1 MHLQNKQQHVFS
13 ATLTLGEGRKSIIFG
28 GIVSQSHIQAH
39 QGDSDFDQFQKPV
52 SHQSGGALER
62 MHEMFFISHLSFY
75 DLLSLAYKELRIN
88 SKMFFMFSKW
98 YQFSHG
104 QLPAY
109 Y

>member
-1 MHLQNKQQHVFS
+1 MHLQNKQQHVLS
-13 ATLTLGEGRKSIIFG
+13 ATLILGEDRKYIIFG
-28 GIVSQSHIQAH
+28 GIASQSHIQAH

-52 SHQSGGALER
+52 YHQSHDALER
-62 MHEMFFISHLSFY
+62 MQEMLFSFHLSFY
-75 DLLSLAYKELRIN
+75 DLHALAYEELRIN

-104 QLPAY
+104 QLTTY